1 MAVPIIIVTIHLVN
15 GISELLRH
23 FHTLPPAK
31 NREGEEVAAVRG
43 VMYSIRGLVTD
54 GATHIGIAI
63 DREAGE
69 RLDPAVRSQFP
80 IVEQGLR
87 AWGLAVWLAAD
98 HDANDVLASA
108 AVKFAGE
115 PGVEQVMICTPDKE
129 LAQCVQGTRV
139 VQRDRVRKTTRDET
153 GIIEKYGVPP
163 ASIPDYLALVGDGSE
178 RVPGLAGWGPKS
190 AATLL
195 ARFGRIDAIPDDHA
209 AWGITVARAAS
220 LAATLT
226 RERSQALT
234 YRQLST
240 LTTDVPISESVEE
253 LRWGGPTAALP
264 AFRRRMAQY
273 DA

>member
-1 MAVPIIIVTIHLVN
+1 MTIHLVN
-15 GISELLRH
+15 GTSELLRH

-43 VMYSIRGLVTD
+43 VMYSIRGLVQD

-63 DREAGE
+63 DREGGE

-80 IVEQGLR
+80 IVEEGLR
-87 AWGLAVWLAAD
+87 AWGLAIWLAED
-98 HDANDVLASA
+98 CDANDVLASA
-108 AVKFAGE
+108 AAKFAADS
-115 PGVEQVMICTPDKE
+115 GVEQVMISTPDKE
-129 LAQCVQGTRV
+129 LAQCVHGTRV
-139 VQRDRVRKTTRDET
+139 VQRDRVRKTTRDEA
-153 GIIEKYGVPP
+153 GIVEKYGVPP

-195 ARFGRIDAIPDDHA
+195 ARFGRIEAIPDDHG
-209 AWGITVARAAS
+209 AWGVRVARAAS
-220 LAATLT
+220 LAATLAG
-226 RERSQALT
+226 ERPQALT

-240 LTTDVPISESVEE
+240 LRIDVPVSELAED
-253 LRWGGPTAALP
+253 LRWRGPTPALP